1 MDTQQRLEQIVE
13 TVRNMS
19 RQTDAQEVVRD
30 YGERMKSLVHR
41 DSLISLSRR
50 GLEYPYFRVTR
61 CTRWTED
68 VNPWKEP
75 HRLPLFKGGLLADL
89 IYQETP
95 RLLEDYSLAPDEPA
109 IEYLQGFRLLSAIPH
124 FHGGV
129 ATNMVITLHKD
140 PASFE
145 RDRFPEMVLTS
156 NLFGRATY
164 NLVLAD
170 ELKTAYEALDHEFQI
185 VGDIQRAL
193 LPAEL
198 PRIDGLEMAAHYQTS
213 RRAGGDYYD
222 FFPLPGGCWGIFIAD
237 VSGHGT
243 PAATVMAI
251 THAVAH
257 AFPGPPTPPAEM
269 LNFLNQK
276 LTGRFMSRTSSF
288 VTAFYAIFDP
298 QKRELTYACAGH
310 NPPRLRRAGQILP
323 LDQVAGLPIG
333 VDFDH
338 QFQDQPLKL
347 ETNDLILFY
356 TDGITEAF
364 NSQGQMFG
372 VPRLDASLAAGD
384 ASAEQVVSKLV
395 EQLDAFC
402 AGQPVSDDR
411 TLLALRVR

>member
-1 MDTQQRLEQIVE
+1 
-13 TVRNMS
+13 
-19 RQTDAQEVVRD
+19 
-30 YGERMKSLVHR
+30 MKALVHR

-50 GLEYPYFRVTR
+50 GLEYPTYRITR

-68 VNPWKEP
+68 INPWKEP
-75 HRLPLFKGGLLADL
+75 HRLPVFQGGLLADL

-95 RLLEDYSLAPDEPA
+95 RLLEDYTLAPDEPA
-109 IEYLQGFRLLSAIPH
+109 AEYLHGFRLLSAIPH

-129 ATNMVITLHKD
+129 ATNMVITLHSD

-193 LPAEL
+193 LPPEL
-198 PRIDGLEMAAHYQTS
+198 PRINGLEMAAHYQTS

-222 FFPLPGGCWGIFIAD
+222 FFPLPDGQWGIFIAD

-257 AFPGPPTPPAEM
+257 AYPGPPTPPAEM
-269 LNFLNQK
+269 LKFLNQK

-288 VTAFYAIFDP
+288 VTAFYAVFNP
-298 QKRELTYACAGH
+298 EKRELTYACAGH
-310 NPPRLRRAGQILP
+310 NPPRLRRAGRILP

-338 QFQDQPLKL
+338 QFQDHRLTL
-347 ETNDLILFY
+347 ETNDLVLLY

-364 NSQGQMFG
+364 DSQGQMFG
-372 VPRLDASLAAGD
+372 VPRLDASLADGD
-384 ASAEQVVSKLV
+384 ASAEHVVAKLV
-395 EQLDAFC
+395 YRLDAFC